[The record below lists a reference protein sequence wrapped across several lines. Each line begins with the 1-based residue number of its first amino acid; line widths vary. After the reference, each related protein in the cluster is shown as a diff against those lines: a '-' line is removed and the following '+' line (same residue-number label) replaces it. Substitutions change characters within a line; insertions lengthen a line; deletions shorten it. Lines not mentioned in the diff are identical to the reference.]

1 MEQSKE
7 PETDSCVY
15 NKSVVSLED
24 STSSVGLSVFY
35 DIGIISKGRLDSY
48 FVALTEVK
56 SRWNKNLDVKY

>member
-1 MEQSKE
+1 
-7 PETDSCVY
+7 
-15 NKSVVSLED
+15 
-24 STSSVGLSVFY
+24 VGLSVFY